1 LQSRKERIN
10 FRLEN
15 TIAARFADGLGHIT
29 ENLIC
34 AEFVCVNFPWR
45 ENSPGLLNRAGNFSL
60 RRNNMGMTDPIA
72 DMLTR
77 IRNANKA
84 RFKTTN
90 VHMSQMNV
98 NIAKVLKKA
107 GYINN
112 YDKVK
117 DEKGQQMLEII
128 LKYPDAKNTVI
139 TNIKRISKPGRR
151 IYVNS
156 DSIPKV
162 LNGLGIS
169 ILSTSK
175 GVITDAEARELNV
188 GGEILCNVW

>member
-1 LQSRKERIN
+1 
-10 FRLEN
+10 
-15 TIAARFADGLGHIT
+15 
-29 ENLIC
+29 
-34 AEFVCVNFPWR
+34 
-45 ENSPGLLNRAGNFSL
+45 
-60 RRNNMGMTDPIA
+60 MGMTDPIA

-84 RFKTTN
+84 RFKTVN
-90 VHMSQMNV
+90 VDMSQMNV
-98 NIAKVLKKA
+98 NIAKVLKKS

-117 DEKGQQMLEII
+117 NEKGQQMLEII
-128 LKYPDAKNTVI
+128 LKYPDSKKTVI
-139 TNIKRISKPGRR
+139 TNIKRVSKPGRR
-151 IYVNS
+151 IYVAS

-162 LNGLGIS
+162 LNGLGIA

>member
-1 LQSRKERIN
+1 
-10 FRLEN
+10 
-15 TIAARFADGLGHIT
+15 
-29 ENLIC
+29 
-34 AEFVCVNFPWR
+34 
-45 ENSPGLLNRAGNFSL
+45 
-60 RRNNMGMTDPIA
+60 MGMTDPIA

-84 RFKTTN
+84 RFKTVN
-90 VHMSQMNV
+90 VSMSQMNV
-98 NIAKVLKKA
+98 NIAKVLKSN

-128 LKYPDAKNTVI
+128 LKYPDAKRTVI
-139 TNIKRISKPGRR
+139 TNIKRVSKPGRR
-151 IYVNS
+151 VYVPS

-175 GVITDAEARELNV
+175 GVITDVEARELNV

>member
-1 LQSRKERIN
+1 
-10 FRLEN
+10 
-15 TIAARFADGLGHIT
+15 
-29 ENLIC
+29 
-34 AEFVCVNFPWR
+34 
-45 ENSPGLLNRAGNFSL
+45 
-60 RRNNMGMTDPIA
+60 MGMTDPIA

-77 IRNANKA
+77 IRNGNKA
-84 RFKTTN
+84 RFKTVN
-90 VHMSQMNV
+90 INMSLMNV

-107 GYINN
+107 GYISN

-117 DEKGQQMLEII
+117 NEKDQQMLEII
-128 LKYPDAKNTVI
+128 LKYPDAKRSVI
-139 TNIKRISKPGRR
+139 TGIKRISKPGRR
-151 IYVNS
+151 VYVPS

-162 LNGLGIS
+162 LNGFGIS

>member
-1 LQSRKERIN
+1 
-10 FRLEN
+10 
-15 TIAARFADGLGHIT
+15 
-29 ENLIC
+29 
-34 AEFVCVNFPWR
+34 
-45 ENSPGLLNRAGNFSL
+45 
-60 RRNNMGMTDPIA
+60 MGMTDPIA

-84 RFKTTN
+84 RFKT
-90 VHMSQMNV
+90 VHVGMSQMNM
-98 NIAKVLKKA
+98 NIAKVLKKN
-107 GYINN
+107 GYISN

-117 DEKGQQMLEII
+117 AENDRQVLEII
-128 LKYPDAKNTVI
+128 LKYPDTKRTVI

-151 IYVNS
+151 VYVNS

-188 GGEILCNVW
+188 GGEIICNVW

>member
-1 LQSRKERIN
+1 
-10 FRLEN
+10 
-15 TIAARFADGLGHIT
+15 
-29 ENLIC
+29 
-34 AEFVCVNFPWR
+34 
-45 ENSPGLLNRAGNFSL
+45 
-60 RRNNMGMTDPIA
+60 MGMTDPIA

-84 RFKTTN
+84 RFKTVN
-90 VHMSQMNV
+90 INMSQMNI

-107 GYINN
+107 GYVSN
-112 YDKVK
+112 YDNVK
-117 DEKGQQMLEII
+117 NEKGQQMIEII
-128 LKYPDAKNTVI
+128 LKYPDAKRTVI

-151 IYVNS
+151 VYVAS